1 MTQFHDHHAED
12 YEDYEGS
19 PDGKDLYDAHM
30 EGLATLQSVNNI
42 DTLAMELLVVR
53 QMFPALEKK
62 IFDALETVEF
72 QLSCR
77 MDRLQEDIYT
87 NGDALVKHLCLHPD
101 DFDTQKQV
109 EELNEYDDIE
119 KYAENWQ
126 GIETVVAI
134 QTDDGKQAEIKFP
147 SLESALKFCGPNVN
161 TKGK

>member
-1 MTQFHDHHAED
+1 MSQYHDHHAED
-12 YEDYEGS
+12 YEDYEGY
-19 PDGKDLYDAHM
+19 PDGKDLYDSYVERTM
-30 EGLATLQSVNNI
+30 KPSLDEQMNSPEFRLTSLEISVNNWI
-42 DTLAMELLVVR
+42 PTLQKM
-53 QMFPALEKK
+53 EKK
-62 IFDALETVEF
+62 IKELEKAVF
-72 QLSCR
+72 GA
-77 MDRLQEDIYT
+77 RL
-87 NGDALVKHLCLHPD
+87 D